1 MTQLSKNRN
10 HRAGFTLIELLVVIA
25 IIVILGAILFPV
37 FASVREKARQSNCH
51 ANLQQI
57 ATALKS
63 YKEDH
68 GRYPFQPYNDP
79 VQHRY
84 FGGVSSLYP
93 DYIPERKVL
102 VCLDDKQIK
111 GRESMAKDRVYSS
124 YNGWVST
131 PGATDASWDFAT
143 VSSTTPDGGGS
154 ISGTKRTYNWFGYG
168 NDGWDVFYWNSA
180 LDTNMPYKSTLPSW
194 LRNDGL
200 SYRHYPRLCNRQAP
214 DNTIITHC
222 VYHRAFYK
230 RASDQMDIIV
240 TIGGTTKV
248 VNVGNM
254 SNPGADA
261 AHPCKWVKQ
270 SD

>member
-1 MTQLSKNRN
+1 MTKYRHNRQ
-10 HRAGFTLIELLVVIA
+10 HRKGFTLVELLVVIA
-25 IIVILGAILFPV
+25 IIVVLGAILYPV
-37 FASVREKARQSNCH
+37 FGSVREKARQTNCH

-68 GRYPFQPYNDP
+68 GRYPFQPYNDLTA
-79 VQHRY
+79 HRY
-84 FGGVSSLYP
+84 FGGISALYP
-93 DYIPERKVL
+93 DYIPERKIMI
-102 VCLDDKQIK
+102 CPDDKQVK
-111 GRESMAKDRVYSS
+111 GRDTEARDRVYSS
-124 YNGWVST
+124 YNGWVAS
-131 PGATDASWDFAT
+131 PGSTDASWAFEAVT
-143 VSSTTPDGGGS
+143 SKTPDGGTDVT
-154 ISGTKRTYNWFGYG
+154 GTKRTYNWFGLS

-180 LDTNMPYKSTLPSW
+180 ADTNMPYKAALPAW

-200 SYRHYPRLCNRQAP
+200 SYRHFPRLCNRQAP

-222 VYHRAFYK
+222 VHHRSFFK
-230 RASDQMDIIV
+230 RDGDRVDVLV
-240 TIGGTTKV
+240 TVGGTAKQ

-254 SNPGADA
+254 SQVGEDL